1 MEHMIIRAQCPNCG
15 GDISDKRLSLSLPCE
30 TCLPEPLVSALDK
43 RKGRSRLEFLSE
55 VYSLLAENGKN
66 RGYEKLLRDEE
77 ELHSFETFFERA
89 IGNNPWSAQR
99 TWARRVLKGMSF
111 TILAPTGVGK
121 SVFGMIMALYLS
133 SKGKKCYLILP
144 TSLLVKQTNDKIS
157 KYMEKLGL
165 NIKVVSYITGS
176 SRAKNEILERI
187 KQNNFDILITTS
199 QFISRNFEFLKNI
212 KFDFIFID
220 DVDAVIK
227 SSKNID
233 KILILLG
240 FNSDIINEALKIV
253 KMSLYKKYGERKY
266 SEPSKE
272 LEDLRRSLRE
282 TVDKMKIG
290 VLVVSTATGRP
301 RGLRVR
307 LFREL
312 LNFEIGSR
320 AEYLRNIL
328 DSYLI
333 VEKEELETKAVEI
346 IAKLGKGGL
355 VFVQPGVSE
364 EYLSRLQV
372 LLEKSGVRARIITS
386 KKKEELV
393 AFERGEVDVLIGYA
407 TYYGLLVRGID
418 LPHVIRYAVFI
429 EVPHFRFAV
438 DVDEASPIRLLLL
451 AQALRSVIKGD
462 DATRLDR
469 FMVNARRHVMGLEP
483 SMYRMLTDSLI
494 NNIRPEG
501 FLGYLYDRLE
511 ELRKLLKDILARKD
525 LLSELESKNLAS
537 FKFFY
542 GKSYVVFP
550 DVLTYLQASGRT
562 SRMYAGGIS
571 RGLSIVVTS
580 DEKLLK
586 ALIKQVEWYSDDIKW
601 ISFDNLDLK
610 KILEEIDNDREL
622 IKSLM
627 RGKVKNNITD
637 KFKTALVVVESPTKA
652 RTIAS
657 FFGRPSRRRV
667 RGLHV
672 YEVSSGSFQL
682 LVAASRGHVLDLVS
696 DENGGEPISDPTK
709 DRFLYGVKVVDR
721 AFIPIYAPIN
731 RCLQCNNQ
739 FTEGKD
745 GKCPRC
751 GSNDVVS
758 QLEVIEALREVAA
771 EVDLVLIATDPDTE
785 GEKIAWD
792 LNVLLQPY
800 TREIR
805 RMEFHEITKRAFEN
819 ALQNLRLVDLRR
831 VEAQLVRR
839 IEDRWIGFSLSE
851 KLWKRFG
858 SRWLSAGR
866 VQTPVLG
873 WTIERYKEAKSS
885 VKTLYYVR
893 LENGP
898 LLTFETDLTG
908 KDSRRFVKKL
918 KETEV
923 IVENLG
929 TETVHVSPPPP
940 FSTDTLLK
948 EASLSL
954 KLGVNEIMGLAQDLF
969 EMGLITYHRTDSISV
984 SPTGIGIA
992 RTYITENYG
1001 ENLFVG
1007 RVWSQHGA
1015 HECIRPT
1022 RPYDSETLKA
1032 LVNQG
1037 LLQLAIPLTYYHY
1050 RLYDLI
1056 FRRFIAS
1063 QMQEAILNVSRFR
1076 ISADVL
1082 NKELSVYTEV
1092 VQPGFSIIYHTFKLS
1107 KLSPGVYRVADVR
1120 HRRMPTIRLYSQAD
1134 VVAKMKEEKIGRPS
1148 TYARIISTLLE
1159 RKYVIETKNH
1169 KLLPTE
1175 LGIKVYE
1182 YLSEDYRNLISTER
1196 TRIVEEIMDKIEKGE
1211 INYTDALREFYQ
1223 EVVQIG

>member
-1 MEHMIIRAQCPNCG
+1 MKHMIIRAQCPNCG
-15 GDISDKRLSLSLPCE
+15 GEISDERLSLSLPCE
-30 TCLPEPLVSALDK
+30 TCLPEPLVRVLDT
-43 RKGRSRLEFLSE
+43 RSSISRLEFLSE
-55 VYSLLAENGKN
+55 VYSLLVKNEKN

-89 IGNNPWSAQR
+89 LGNSPWSAQR

-121 SVFGMIMALYLS
+121 SVFGMLMALFLS

-165 NIKVVSYITGS
+165 NIKVVSFMTGS

-187 KQNNFDILITTS
+187 KQNDFDILITTS

-253 KMSLYKKYGERKY
+253 KMLLYKKYGEQKY

-282 TVDKMKIG
+282 TVDKMQVG
-290 VLVVSTATGRP
+290 VLVVSTATGKP

-333 VEKEELETKAVEI
+333 VEKDELEKKAVEM

-355 VFVQPGVSE
+355 IFVQPGVSE
-364 EYLSRLQV
+364 EYLNRLQV
-372 LLEKSGVRARIITS
+372 LLEKNGVKARMITS
-386 KKKEELV
+386 RKREELE
-393 AFERGEVDVLIGYA
+393 AFERGDVDVLIGYA

-451 AQALRSVIKGD
+451 AQTLRSVVKGD
-462 DATRLDR
+462 DATLLDR
-469 FMVNARRHVMGLEP
+469 LVVNVRRYVMGLEP

-501 FLGYLYDRLE
+501 FPGYLYDRLE
-511 ELRKLLKDILARKD
+511 ELRKLLKDILSRKD
-525 LLSELESKNLAS
+525 LLGELEAKNLVS
-537 FKFFY
+537 FKFFN

-627 RGKVKNNITD
+627 KGRVKGEASD
-637 KFKTALVVVESPTKA
+637 RVKTVLVIVESPTKA

-657 FFGRPSRRRV
+657 FFGRPSQRRV
-667 RGLHV
+667 HGLHV
-672 YEVSSGSFQL
+672 YEISTGNLQL
-682 LVAASRGHVLDLVS
+682 LVAASKGHVLDLITSGGFHGVRT
-696 DENGGEPISDPTK
+696 ENGA
-709 DRFLYGVKVVDR
+709 FLPV
-721 AFIPIYAPIN
+721 YAPIN
-731 RCLQCNNQ
+731 RCLRCGNQ
-739 FTEGKD
+739 FTESRD
-745 GKCPRC
+745 DNCPRC
-751 GSNDVVS
+751 GSKDVVS
-758 QLEVIEALREVAA
+758 QSEVIEALKEVAA

-792 LNVLLQPY
+792 LNVLLRPY
-800 TREIR
+800 TREIK

-819 ALQNLRLVDLRR
+819 ALQNLRQIDLRR

-839 IEDRWIGFSLSE
+839 IEDRWIGFSLS
-851 KLWKRFG
+851 KNLWGEFG
-858 SRWLSAGR
+858 SQWLSAGR

-873 WTIERYKEAKSS
+873 WIIERYREAKASL
-885 VKTLYYVR
+885 KTLYYVK
-893 LENGP
+893 LENG
-898 LLTFETDLTG
+898 LVLTFETDLTG

-918 KETEV
+918 RETEV

-954 KLGVNEIMGLAQDLF
+954 KLGVNEIMKLAQDLF

-984 SPTGIGIA
+984 SSTGISIA

-1001 ENLFVG
+1001 ENMFVG
-1007 RVWSQHGA
+1007 RAWSQPGA

-1022 RPYDSETLKA
+1022 RPHDSETLKA

-1037 LLQLAIPLTYYHY
+1037 VLQLAIPLTYYHY

-1063 QMQEAILNVSRFR
+1063 QMREAILNVSRFR
-1076 ISADVL
+1076 ISANVL

-1092 VQPGFSIIYHTFKLS
+1092 VQLGFSIIYNTFRLS
-1107 KLSPGVYRVADVR
+1107 RLSPGVYRVADVR
-1120 HRRMPTIRLYSQAD
+1120 HRRMPTTRLYSQAD

-1169 KLLPTE
+1169 KLLPTK

-1182 YLSEDYRNLISTER
+1182 YLSEKYRNLISTER
-1196 TRIVEEIMDKIEKGE
+1196 TRIVEETMDKIERGE
-1211 INYTDALREFYQ
+1211 INYLDALREFYQ